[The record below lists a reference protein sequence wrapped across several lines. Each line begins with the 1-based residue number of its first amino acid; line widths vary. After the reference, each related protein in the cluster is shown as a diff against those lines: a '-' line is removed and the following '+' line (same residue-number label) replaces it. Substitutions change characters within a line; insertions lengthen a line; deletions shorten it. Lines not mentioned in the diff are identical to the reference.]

1 MTSEERIYSVFLPD
15 GTDLKNGTY
24 TIESSI
30 ASGGFGLTYLV
41 RHNMLNK
48 RFVIKE
54 FFHSD
59 INERSSDGVTAV
71 VGGSKRQKDAFNSMS
86 QSFLKEAQRIADLN
100 HKHVIKVHDLFEEN
114 GTAYYV
120 MDYIDGCSLEDV
132 LKNKGAALAES
143 DVRNYLNQILDALE
157 YVHCHGLLHL
167 DLKPANIMLG
177 KDGNI
182 TLIDFGASKGFNAE
196 GEVSTY
202 SRFAYT
208 PGYAPNELKDGK
220 KNKIGPWTDIYSLG
234 ATVYRLLT
242 NKVAPE
248 YDDIDDYYKRITKVE
263 PFRLNG
269 VSDDIKNFILECMQ
283 PDRTKRPQK
292 VEEIK
297 RIIFGHTSI
306 IREESENTIISKKS
320 TSFLRTNKNDFIASN
335 KQQKNTNSYSLSIQ
349 SIVSSISGILI
360 CSVVSFLYFYMC
372 AFIFIGALVFTFE
385 KIKYYNPLFNDKIP
399 IYLVSISI
407 IISIVLTLFYK
418 NKKNSNRSLK
428 KFLYFYMTVVWM
440 SIIIYVCNCD
450 FVQSSIV
457 NPDIIEYN
465 EKTDEYTMHYLW
477 YGIDEVIHVP
487 RTDIIE
493 IEHDGDD
500 NSSVTSVKYVEKHIP
515 ISQIFFEIPTKDNGR
530 SVDSF
535 FNHLGFSISIPIMYL
550 FGLLII
556 FCGKYVNNIYKKF
569 FPISLKLF
577 LKQNKFFKKLT

>member
-132 LKNKGAALAES
+132 LKNKRAALAES

-157 YVHCHGLLHL
+157 YVHCHGFLHL

-182 TLIDFGASKGFNAE
+182 TLIDFGASKGFNVE

-220 KNKIGPWTDIYSLG
+220 KNKIGPWTDVYSLG
-234 ATVYRLLT
+234 ATVYRLVT
-242 NKVAPE
+242 KKVAPE
-248 YDDIDDYYKRITKVE
+248 YDDIDDYYKQITRVE
-263 PFRLNG
+263 PFRLSG
-269 VSDDIKNFILECMQ
+269 VSNDIKNLILRCMQ

-292 VEEIK
+292 VAAI
-297 RIIFGHTSI
+297 RYLLDHHSSNSNIIDDK
-306 IREESENTIISKKS
+306 TIS
-320 TSFLRTNKNDFIASN
+320 
-335 KQQKNTNSYSLSIQ
+335 
-349 SIVSSISGILI
+349 
-360 CSVVSFLYFYMC
+360 
-372 AFIFIGALVFTFE
+372 
-385 KIKYYNPLFNDKIP
+385 DKI
-399 IYLVSISI
+399 INDNI
-407 IISIVLTLFYK
+407 IDK
-418 NKKNSNRSLK
+418 NKSLK
-428 KFLYFYMTVVWM
+428 KETKKYISSLSFL
-440 SIIIYVCNCD
+440 S
-450 FVQSSIV
+450 
-457 NPDIIEYN
+457 
-465 EKTDEYTMHYLW
+465 
-477 YGIDEVIHVP
+477 
-487 RTDIIE
+487 
-493 IEHDGDD
+493 
-500 NSSVTSVKYVEKHIP
+500 
-515 ISQIFFEIPTKDNGR
+515 
-530 SVDSF
+530 
-535 FNHLGFSISIPIMYL
+535 
-550 FGLLII
+550 
-556 FCGKYVNNIYKKF
+556 
-569 FPISLKLF
+569 
-577 LKQNKFFKKLT
+577 